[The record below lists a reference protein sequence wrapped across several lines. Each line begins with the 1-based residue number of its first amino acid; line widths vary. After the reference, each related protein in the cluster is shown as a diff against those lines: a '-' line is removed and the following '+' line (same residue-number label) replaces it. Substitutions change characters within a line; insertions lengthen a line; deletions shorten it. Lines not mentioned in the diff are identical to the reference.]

1 MPLFMDVHSKVEG
14 ATVADVAD
22 AHRQDLEIQG
32 EHGVRYLKYWF
43 NEDTGRIYCLAE
55 GPDREAVDRVH
66 RLSHGLAADEILEV
80 VEGS

>member
-22 AHRQDLEIQG
+22 AHRKDLEIQG
-32 EHGVRYLKYWF
+32 EHGVSYLKYWF

-55 GPDREAVDRVH
+55 GPNREAVDRVH